1 MDNVLLGMVDLL
13 EMVLDEEVKEMALD
27 EVEEMAGLAEEALRV
42 QPSLVWRK
50 RERGVFARSLY
61 LSRVGVGQLEEGR
74 WSCC

>member
-1 MDNVLLGMVDLL
+1 MALDNEV
-13 EMVLDEEVKEMALD
+13 EMVLDEEV
-27 EVEEMAGLAEEALRV
+27 EEMAGLEEEALRV

>member
-1 MDNVLLGMVDLL
+1 MDEEV
-13 EMVLDEEVKEMALD
+13 EMVLDN

>member
-1 MDNVLLGMVDLL
+1 MALDNEV
-13 EMVLDEEVKEMALD
+13 EMVLDE

>member
-1 MDNVLLGMVDLL
+1 MERALDEEV
-13 EMVLDEEVKEMALD
+13 EMVLDN